1 MKDPE
6 ILELRCGYCNAPI
19 KSNGLKCSYCNTE
32 HIKAHEP
39 ITLGVNSTGSYPIG
53 VSGGRMGMPVSLS
66 VTGGKSWSA
75 WDGGLGK
82 LCGWKSEEEAMK
94 DARYIPIN
102 D

>member
-1 MKDPE
+1 
-6 ILELRCGYCNAPI
+6 
-19 KSNGLKCSYCNTE
+19 
-32 HIKAHEP
+32 
-39 ITLGVNSTGSYPIG
+39 
-53 VSGGRMGMPVSLS
+53 MPVSLS